1 MAHLGLRYLF
11 EELPAFPFPYV
22 CLFTEELSLV
32 VWKVHQDSPQQ
43 EVKQRLEEI
52 ELLIRTQVTTKQER
66 QEMNQQEQH
75 GHTAAGPSSVYA
87 EPMELDGVQYWLAL
101 HSGGEQVI
109 DRAHWQ
115 LIAVL
120 IRTQWNEK
128 KLAAEMMLHNHYQ
141 KQIVETISEG
151 FMAINRSGE
160 IVYVN
165 RQGADILGIT
175 VAETIGVHLCDI
187 VDFQPEV
194 LSVLDSG
201 KGWVNKEF
209 FITMPKKGK
218 LHLMKS
224 AIPVFDELG
233 EIIGVIDTFRE
244 IKVIRHLVTSMVGA
258 KAFFTFDDIITHSAK
273 VQELIRQSRW
283 AARDDTNILIEGE
296 SGTGKELFAHA
307 IHNDSRRANGPFVV
321 IDCSSIPRELVESE
335 LFGYVDG
342 AFTGARKG
350 GRPGKFELANGGT
363 VFLDEIGEMPL
374 EIQAKLL
381 RVLQSRYVV
390 RVGGY
395 EPIPIDVRIIAA
407 TNRDLEEEVAKRN
420 FRLDLYYRLNVVNLK
435 IPALRERA
443 EDILMLAAHFMRK
456 FETDKPDNPSL
467 TLAPAVQESLQRY
480 AWPGNIREL
489 ENVIARACVFAKGD
503 VLGPELF
510 PETLFG
516 RETSFPARPLEAV
529 HSLDEAEKNQIS
541 AVLIEAAGNKSMAA
555 KMLGISRSTLYQ
567 KMKRYGFPV

>member
-1 MAHLGLRYLF
+1 MVHSALRHFF
-11 EELPAFPFPYV
+11 EELPEFPFPYV
-22 CLFTEELSLV
+22 CLYTEELSLV
-32 VWKVHQDSPQQ
+32 AWKVRHDLLQQDIK
-43 EVKQRLEEI
+43 ERLEEI
-52 ELLIRTQVTTKQER
+52 EQAIYRRE
-66 QEMNQQEQH
+66 
-75 GHTAAGPSSVYA
+75 GATAPYIYA
-87 EPMELDGVQYWLAL
+87 EKMELDGERFWLVI
-101 HSGGEQVI
+101 HTGGEANI
-109 DRAHWQ
+109 DLRHWH
-115 LIAVL
+115 LVSVL
-120 IRTQWNEK
+120 IRTQWKEK

-165 RQGADILGIT
+165 KQGADILGIT
-175 VAETIGVHLCDI
+175 LGDTIGKHLCDI

-194 LSVLDSG
+194 LSVLETG

-233 EIIGVIDTFRE
+233 KIIGVIDTFRE
-244 IKVIRHLVTSMVGA
+244 IKAIRNLVTNMVGA
-258 KAFFTFDDIITHSAK
+258 KAFFTFDDIITHSAN

-283 AARDDTNILIEGE
+283 AAREDTNILIEGE

-307 IHNDSRRANGPFVV
+307 IHNDSRRASGPFVV

-407 TNRDLEEEVAKRN
+407 TNRNLEEEVAKRN

-435 IPALRERA
+435 IPALRERV
-443 EDILMLAAHFMRK
+443 EDILMLANHFMRK
-456 FETDKPDNPSL
+456 FETSKPAPAAL
-467 TLAPAVQESLQRY
+467 TLSPTVQAGLQRY
-480 AWPGNIREL
+480 SWPGNIREL
-489 ENVIARACVFAKGD
+489 ENMIARACVFAKGD
-503 VLGPELF
+503 TLGPELF
-510 PETLFG
+510 PDNLFAG
-516 RETSFPARPLEAV
+516 ESPVQPRLHEPV
-529 HSLDEAEKNQIS
+529 HSLDETEKNQIRS
-541 AVLIEAAGNKSMAA
+541 VLREADGNKSTAA

-567 KMKRYGFPV
+567 KMKRYGLTV

>member
-1 MAHLGLRYLF
+1 MIPMVHSALRHFF
-11 EELPAFPFPYV
+11 EELPDFPFPYV
-22 CLFTEELSLV
+22 CLYTEELSLAA
-32 VWKVHQDSPQQ
+32 WKVRHDLLQQDIK
-43 EVKQRLEEI
+43 ERLEEI
-52 ELLIRTQVTTKQER
+52 EQAISGRDS
-66 QEMNQQEQH
+66 
-75 GHTAAGPSSVYA
+75 AAAPCMYA
-87 EPMELDGVQYWLAL
+87 EQMELDGERFWLVI
-101 HSGGEQVI
+101 HTGGEASI
-109 DRAHWQ
+109 DFRHWH
-115 LIAVL
+115 LVSVL
-120 IRTQWNEK
+120 ISTQWKEK

-165 RQGADILGIT
+165 KQGADILGI
-175 VAETIGVHLCDI
+175 ALGDTIGKHLCDI

-194 LSVLDSG
+194 LSVLETG

-233 EIIGVIDTFRE
+233 KIIGVIDTFRE
-244 IKVIRHLVTSMVGA
+244 IKAIRNLVTSMVGA
-258 KAFFTFDDIITHSAK
+258 KAFFTFDDIITHSAN

-283 AARDDTNILIEGE
+283 AAREDTNILIEGE

-407 TNRDLEEEVAKRN
+407 TNRNLEEEVAKRN

-435 IPALRERA
+435 IPPLRERV
-443 EDILMLAAHFMRK
+443 EDILMLANHFMRK
-456 FETDKPDNPSL
+456 FETSKPAPAA
-467 TLAPAVQESLQRY
+467 LALSPAVQDGLQRY
-480 AWPGNIREL
+480 WWPGNIREL
-489 ENVIARACVFAKGD
+489 ENMIARACVFAKGD
-503 VLGPELF
+503 TLGPDLF
-510 PETLFG
+510 PDNLFA
-516 RETSFPARPLEAV
+516 REAPVPTRLHEPV
-529 HSLDEAEKNQIS
+529 HSLDETEKNQIRS
-541 AVLIEAAGNKSMAA
+541 VLLEADGNKSTAA

-567 KMKRYGFPV
+567 KMKRYGLTV

>member
-1 MAHLGLRYLF
+1 MIPMVHSALRHFF
-11 EELPAFPFPYV
+11 EELPEFPFPYV
-22 CLFTEELSLV
+22 CLYTEELSLV
-32 VWKVHQDSPQQ
+32 AWKVRHDLLQQDIK
-43 EVKQRLEEI
+43 ERLEEI
-52 ELLIRTQVTTKQER
+52 EQAIDRRE
-66 QEMNQQEQH
+66 
-75 GHTAAGPSSVYA
+75 GAAAPHIYA
-87 EPMELDGVQYWLAL
+87 EQMELDNERFWLVI
-101 HSGGEQVI
+101 HTGGEASI
-109 DRAHWQ
+109 DLRHWH
-115 LIAVL
+115 LVSVL
-120 IRTQWNEK
+120 ISTQWKEK

-165 RQGADILGIT
+165 KQGADILGIT
-175 VAETIGVHLCDI
+175 LGDTIGKHLCDI

-194 LSVLDSG
+194 LSVLETG

-233 EIIGVIDTFRE
+233 KIIGVIDTFRE
-244 IKVIRHLVTSMVGA
+244 IKAIRNLVTNMVGA
-258 KAFFTFDDIITHSAK
+258 KAFFTFDDIITHSAN

-283 AARDDTNILIEGE
+283 AAREDTNILIEGE

-307 IHNDSRRANGPFVV
+307 IHNDSRRASGPFVV

-407 TNRDLEEEVAKRN
+407 TNRNLEEEVAKRN

-435 IPALRERA
+435 IPALRERV
-443 EDILMLAAHFMRK
+443 EDILMLANYFMRK
-456 FETDKPDNPSL
+456 FETSKP
-467 TLAPAVQESLQRY
+467 APAALALSPVVQDGLLRFW
-480 AWPGNIREL
+480 WPGNIREL
-489 ENVIARACVFAKGD
+489 ENMIARACVFAKGD
-503 VLGPELF
+503 TLGPELF
-510 PETLFG
+510 PDNLFA
-516 RETSFPARPLEAV
+516 REAPVQTRLHEPV
-529 HSLDEAEKNQIS
+529 HSLDETEKNQIRS
-541 AVLIEAAGNKSMAA
+541 VLREADGNKSTAA

-567 KMKRYGFPV
+567 KMKRYGLTV

>member
-1 MAHLGLRYLF
+1 MVHSALRHFF
-11 EELPAFPFPYV
+11 EELPVFPFPYV
-22 CLFTEELSLV
+22 CLYTEERSLV
-32 VWKVHQDSPQQ
+32 AWKVRHDLLQQDIK
-43 EVKQRLEEI
+43 ERLEEI
-52 ELLIRTQVTTKQER
+52 EQAISKRDSAISPYL
-66 QEMNQQEQH
+66 
-75 GHTAAGPSSVYA
+75 YA
-87 EPMELDGVQYWLAL
+87 EQMELDGERFWLVI
-101 HSGGEQVI
+101 HTGGEASI
-109 DRAHWQ
+109 DFRHWH
-115 LIAVL
+115 LVSVL
-120 IRTQWNEK
+120 ISTQWKEK

-165 RQGADILGIT
+165 KQGADILGIT
-175 VAETIGVHLCDI
+175 LGDTIGKHLCDI

-194 LSVLDSG
+194 LSVLETG

-224 AIPVFDELG
+224 AIPVFDEMG
-233 EIIGVIDTFRE
+233 KIIGVIDTFRE
-244 IKVIRHLVTSMVGA
+244 IKAIRNLVTNMVGA
-258 KAFFTFDDIITHSAK
+258 KAFFTFDDIITHSAN

-283 AARDDTNILIEGE
+283 AAREDTNILIEGE

-307 IHNDSRRANGPFVV
+307 IHNDSRRAIGPFVV

-407 TNRDLEEEVAKRN
+407 TNRNLEEEVAKRN
-420 FRLDLYYRLNVVNLK
+420 FRLDLYYRLNVVSLK
-435 IPALRERA
+435 IPALRERV
-443 EDILMLAAHFMRK
+443 EDILMLANHFMRK
-456 FETDKPDNPSL
+456 FETSKP
-467 TLAPAVQESLQRY
+467 APAALALSPVVQDGLQRY
-480 AWPGNIREL
+480 SWPGNIREL
-489 ENVIARACVFAKGD
+489 ENMIARACVFAKGD
-503 VLGPELF
+503 MLGPELF
-510 PETLFG
+510 PDNLFA
-516 RETSFPARPLEAV
+516 REAPVQPPLYEPV
-529 HSLDEAEKNQIS
+529 HSLDETEKNQIRS
-541 AVLIEAAGNKSMAA
+541 VLLEADGNKSTAA

-567 KMKRYGFPV
+567 KMKRYGLTV